1 MPKTLTMTR
10 DSRIRMA
17 QAPGKRA
24 QIAAIALFLLAYL
37 AILGVL
43 FAPEGFFLVDPQPVT
58 LAE

>member
-24 QIAAIALFLLAYL
+24 QTAAIALFLLAYL

-43 FAPEGFFLVDPQPVT
+43 FAPDGFFLAEPDPVA
-58 LAE
+58 LVE

>member
-24 QIAAIALFLLAYL
+24 QTAAIALFLMAYL

-43 FAPEGFFLVDPQPVT
+43 FAPEGFFLAQPDPVA
-58 LAE
+58 LGE

>member
-10 DSRIRMA
+10 ERHIRLA
-17 QAPGKRA
+17 QNPGKRA

-43 FAPEGFFLVDPQPVT
+43 FAPEGFFLAAPEPQVVV
-58 LAE
+58 E

>member
-43 FAPEGFFLVDPQPVT
+43 FAPEGFFLVDPQQVT

>member
-43 FAPEGFFLVDPQPVT
+43 FAPEGFFLATSEPVVLT
-58 LAE
+58 E